1 VRVSSQP
8 VLRPPAADFLLA
20 DRIVRPAQ
28 NRIEGPA
35 GSVQVEPKVME
46 VLVCLARQ
54 PGAVVGKEELVR
66 EVWEGRFV
74 SDDVVWRSIRE
85 LRRAL
90 GDDARSAGF
99 IETIPKRG
107 YRLLPPVGPPPP
119 RAVLPAAVAVLPP
132 VPESQETLRQRPR
145 WSWTGPALIAVLT
158 LLASLAVVLTYRLA
172 VPTVPAKRP
181 AQHHAQNP
189 RSHEAE
195 LRGRYHVAKG
205 TFPEIEKAIA
215 AYGEAIALDPAAAG
229 PRAGL
234 ADAYHLLAV
243 TGRRSP
249 EEVYPPAEAAA
260 RAALARDPGSAEAH
274 TVLGSVLFRYH
285 WDYAGAERELRQ
297 ALAADPDYAPAH
309 HDYAWFLVSL
319 GRPDEA
325 LAEIRRAR
333 ALQPL
338 SLRAMADVGWVLY
351 RSGRTDEAIAAMRR
365 LLDLE
370 PGFTAARQCL
380 ERALFRAG
388 REPEALAVTRDALRR
403 EGASP
408 AEVATLTAGD
418 PGNTDNTD
426 DLGGARRRVAA
437 WRLARLEV
445 RPGYVSPYAVATL
458 RAEAGDVDGAFAAL
472 EQALNHRD
480 PAVVLLAVDP
490 ELVALRT
497 DRRFPELL
505 RRLGLAV
512 PPSMPS

>member
-1 VRVSSQP
+1 MRVSSQP

-119 RAVLPAAVAVLPP
+119 REVLPTAVAVLHPITGVAGTSPP
-132 VPESQETLRQRPR
+132 APAVELDRP
-145 WSWTGPALIAVLT
+145 GPD
-158 LLASLAVVLTYRLA
+158 R
-172 VPTVPAKRP
+172 RP
-181 AQHHAQNP
+181 HSARHP
-189 RSHEAE
+189 
-195 LRGRYHVAKG
+195 RGRADLPARRPHC
-205 TFPEIEKAIA
+205 PSKAPCPTPRPGPTLPRGRA
-215 AYGEAIALDPAAAG
+215 ARPLSRRQGDIPGDREGDRRLWEAIALDPAAAG

-249 EEVYPPAEAAA
+249 DEAYPPAEAAA

-274 TVLGSVLFRYH
+274 TVLGSVLFRFH

-297 ALAADPDYAPAH
+297 ALAADPDDAPAH

-388 REPEALAVTRDALRR
+388 RETEALAVTRDALRR

-408 AEVATLTAGD
+408 AEVAALTAG
-418 PGNTDNTD
+418 NTGD
-426 DLGGARRRVAA
+426 ARRRVAA
-437 WRLARLEV
+437 WRLARLES
-445 RPGYVSPYAVATL
+445 RPGYISPYAVATL

-472 EQALNHRD
+472 EQALVHRD

-512 PPSMPS
+512 PPSAASS

>member
-1 VRVSSQP
+1 MSSQP
-8 VLRPPAADFLLA
+8 LPRLPAADFLLA
-20 DRIVRPAQ
+20 DRIVRPAR

-35 GSVQVEPKVME
+35 GAVQVEPKVME

-54 PGAVVGKEELVR
+54 PGTVVGKEELVR

-107 YRLLPPVGPPPP
+107 YRLLSPVGPPP
-119 RAVLPAAVAVLPP
+119 AAGVLPTPSLVPP
-132 VPESQETLRQRPR
+132 LAEPRESPRSVPRGL
-145 WSWTGPALIAVLT
+145 ALFAVLT
-158 LLASLAVVLTYRLA
+158 LLAVLTVLAVTLPRRFGIL
-172 VPTVPAKRP
+172 PHR
-181 AQHHAQNP
+181 QDP

-205 TFPEIEKAIA
+205 TSPEIEKAIA
-215 AYGEAIALDPAAAG
+215 AYGEAIALDPGAAG

-249 EEVYPPAEAAA
+249 DEAYPPAEAAA
-260 RAALARDPGSAEAH
+260 QAALARDSNSAEAH
-274 TVLGSVLFRYH
+274 TVLGSVLFRYR
-285 WDYAGAERELRQ
+285 WDYAGAEREFRQ
-297 ALAADPDYAPAH
+297 ALAADPAAAPAH

-325 LAEIRRAR
+325 LAEIRRAQ

-351 RSGRTDEAIAAMRR
+351 RVGRTAEAIAAMRR

-380 ERALFRAG
+380 ERALVRAG
-388 REPEALAVTRDALRR
+388 RGPEALAVTRDALLR
-403 EGASP
+403 EGATP
-408 AEVATLTAGD
+408 AEVSSLTAGEF
-418 PGNTDNTD
+418 TA
-426 DLGGARRRVAA
+426 ARRRVAA
-437 WRLARLEV
+437 WRLGRFES
-445 RPGYVSPYAVATL
+445 RSGYVSPYTVATFQG
-458 RAEAGDVDGAFAAL
+458 EAGDTEGAFAAL
-472 EQALNHRD
+472 ERAFAQHD
-480 PAVVLLAVDP
+480 PSLVLLAVDP
-490 ELVALRT
+490 ELAPLHG
-497 DRRFPELL
+497 DRRFQDLR
-505 RRLGLAV
+505 RRLGLKLRG
-512 PPSMPS
+512 